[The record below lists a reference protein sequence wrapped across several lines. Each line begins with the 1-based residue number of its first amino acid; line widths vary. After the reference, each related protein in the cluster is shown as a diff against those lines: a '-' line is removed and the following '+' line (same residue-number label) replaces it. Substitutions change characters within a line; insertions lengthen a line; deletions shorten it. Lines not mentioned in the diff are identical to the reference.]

1 MSVRGRQAGFIH
13 SASIEGVLP
22 LESRSAPIHDLFCC
36 NGFDRSKRV
45 EVMDGSS
52 APLARSL
59 ALAPTPTLYHCKWP
73 LSVRPWIVQPA
84 VVLQREG
91 LDRDFGNEGTS
102 GSKQAWADNAIIGLR
117 LRRRTRP
124 LRSIAF
130 DADDVV
136 MTIGA
141 NFEDQQEGLAA
152 CLPHGPPGNPE
163 SSRTAAFNVA

>member
-1 MSVRGRQAGFIH
+1 M
-13 SASIEGVLP
+13 
-22 LESRSAPIHDLFCC
+22 
-36 NGFDRSKRV
+36 
-45 EVMDGSS
+45 
-52 APLARSL
+52 APLPRSL

-73 LSVRPWIVQPA
+73 LSVRPSVDCSACGCVAAW
-84 VVLQREG
+84 G

-141 NFEDQQEGLAA
+141 NFEDQQEDLAA
-152 CLPHGPPGNPE
+152 CLPHGGHGPPGNPE

>member
-1 MSVRGRQAGFIH
+1 MAP
-13 SASIEGVLP
+13 LP
-22 LESRSAPIHDLFCC
+22 RS
-36 NGFDRSKRV
+36 
-45 EVMDGSS
+45 
-52 APLARSL
+52 LARSL
-59 ALAPTPTLYHCKWP
+59 SRPRP
-73 LSVRPWIVQPA
+73 LSITANGPFPSVRGLFSLRLCCSVRGWIGISGTKGQADRSRPGPITP
-84 VVLQREG
+84 LLG
-91 LDRDFGNEGTS
+91 LD
-102 GSKQAWADNAIIGLR
+102 R

-141 NFEDQQEGLAA
+141 NFEDQQEDLAA

>member
-1 MSVRGRQAGFIH
+1 MIYFVAM
-13 SASIEGVLP
+13 
-22 LESRSAPIHDLFCC
+22 DLI
-36 NGFDRSKRV
+36 DLS

-59 ALAPTPTLYHCKWP
+59 SRPRP
-73 LSVRPWIVQPA
+73 LSITANGPFPSGPA

-141 NFEDQQEGLAA
+141 NFEDQQEDLAA
-152 CLPHGPPGNPE
+152 CLPHGGHGPPGNPE

>member
-1 MSVRGRQAGFIH
+1 M
-13 SASIEGVLP
+13 
-22 LESRSAPIHDLFCC
+22 
-36 NGFDRSKRV
+36 
-45 EVMDGSS
+45 
-52 APLARSL
+52 APLPRSL

-84 VVLQREG
+84 VVVLQREG
-91 LDRDFGNEGTS
+91 LDREFGNEGTS

-141 NFEDQQEGLAA
+141 NFEDQQEDPAA
-152 CLPHGPPGNPE
+152 LLPHGPPGNPE

>member
-1 MSVRGRQAGFIH
+1 MAP
-13 SASIEGVLP
+13 LP
-22 LESRSAPIHDLFCC
+22 RS
-36 NGFDRSKRV
+36 
-45 EVMDGSS
+45 
-52 APLARSL
+52 LARSL

-141 NFEDQQEGLAA
+141 NFEDQQEDLAA